1 MIDPFK
7 ISLDIR
13 DRGWVS
19 EVEPHPHKFN
29 EFNGSFFIWT
39 IPSRS
44 PTSELAAKVREV
56 RLLLNEFF
64 EAIFFA
70 DNDKKN

>member
-19 EVEPHPHKFN
+19 EAEPHPHKFD

-39 IPSRS
+39 ILS
-44 PTSELAAKVREV
+44 PDYLSFTGKLSISFDSKVLY
-56 RLLLNEFF
+56 LLDTCKFV
-64 EAIFFA
+64 
-70 DNDKKN
+70 KYY